1 MFFLEKVALLVIL
14 IIIIISRTLISIF
27 KVCTPSYYFK
37 TIQEDATVNTVL
49 VDLTGVC
56 TDAETATAALTYS
69 ITSGMLC
76 LHTEQDE
83 IVNIIAF

>member
-1 MFFLEKVALLVIL
+1 MFFLEKVAVLVIL
-14 IIIIISRTLISIF
+14 IVIIFRTLIFIF

-56 TDAETATAALTYS
+56 TDSETATAALAYS
-69 ITSGMLC
+69 ITSGMSC
-76 LHTEQDE
+76 LHTEQGE

>member
-1 MFFLEKVALLVIL
+1 MFFLEKFAVLVIL
-14 IIIIISRTLISIF
+14 IVIIFRTLIFIF

-56 TDAETATAALTYS
+56 TDSETATAALTYS
-69 ITSGMLC
+69 ITSGMSC